1 MAHKI
6 GKGAKSVYI
15 RDTRS
20 FSSVADRV
28 WSLKYILPDRR
39 HIREVVSI
47 YYLLL
52 PFLLLSSIL
61 IIIILIT
68 LYNTDYKSD
77 YNTDYLLFIRNY
89 SRYTI

>member
-6 GKGAKSVYI
+6 GKGGEKVYI

-20 FSSVADRV
+20 FSSVADEV

-47 YYLLL
+47 YCLLL

-61 IIIILIT
+61 IT
-68 LYNTDYKSD
+68 LYNIDYKSD
-77 YNTDYLLFIRNY
+77 YNTDYF
-89 SRYTI
+89 TI

>member
-6 GKGAKSVYI
+6 GKGEKVYI

-20 FSSVADRV
+20 FSSVADEV

-47 YYLLL
+47 YCLLL

-61 IIIILIT
+61 IIILIT
-68 LYNTDYKSD
+68 LYNIDYKSD
-77 YNTDYLLFIRNY
+77 YNTDYFTLYKKLQ
-89 SRYTI
+89 